1 MDFWERDME
10 EYSNRVVVV
19 TGGSKGIGRAIALK
33 FAKEE
38 KAHIVIFHYDPDDSD
53 SNQTLKMLRE
63 IGVEAKSFKVD
74 VSDKS
79 SVDSTFEKIFSEL
92 QKVDVLINN
101 AGITKDT
108 LLIRMSEKDWDS
120 VLNVNLKGIYNCTH
134 AVLRNMIKQKR
145 GWIVN
150 ISSVVGQIGN
160 VGQANYA
167 ASKAG
172 IMGFTKSV
180 AKEVAIRGIKVNAV
194 APGFIDT
201 EMTAK
206 IPEKIKAEFL
216 KQIPM
221 GRLGTPEEVAE
232 VVYWLCSKSA
242 SYVTG
247 QVIHVN
253 GGMYM

>member
-1 MDFWERDME
+1 MG
-10 EYSNRVVVV
+10 EYNNRVVVI

-33 FAKEE
+33 FAEE
-38 KAHIVIFHYDPDDSD
+38 KADIVIFHYDPDNSA
-53 SNQTLKMLRE
+53 SEQTLNILKEM
-63 IGVEAKSFKVD
+63 GVNAKSFKVD
-74 VSDKS
+74 VSDKEA
-79 SVDSTFEKIFSEL
+79 VDSAFEEVFSEF
-92 QKVDVLINN
+92 KRVDVLINN

-108 LLIRMSEKDWDS
+108 LLVRMSEKDWDV
-120 VLNVNLKGIYNCTH
+120 VLNINLKGVYNCTH

-150 ISSVVGQIGN
+150 ISSVVGQVGN

-206 IPEKIKAEFL
+206 IPDKVKAEFL

-221 GRLGTPEEVAE
+221 GRLGAPEEVAE

>member
-1 MDFWERDME
+1 ME
-10 EYSNRVVVV
+10 EYNNRVVVI

-33 FAKEE
+33 FAEE
-38 KAHIVIFHYDPDDSD
+38 KADIVIFHYDPDNSA
-53 SNQTLKMLRE
+53 SEQTLNILKEM
-63 IGVEAKSFKVD
+63 GVNAKSFKVD
-74 VSDKS
+74 VSDKEA
-79 SVDSTFEKIFSEL
+79 VDSAFEEVFSEF
-92 QKVDVLINN
+92 KRVDVLINN

-108 LLIRMSEKDWDS
+108 LLVRMSEKDWDI
-120 VLNVNLKGIYNCTH
+120 VLNINLKGVYNCTH

-150 ISSVVGQIGN
+150 ISSVVGQVGN

-206 IPEKIKAEFL
+206 IPEKVKSEFL

-221 GRLGTPEEVAE
+221 GRLGAPEEVAE

>member
-1 MDFWERDME
+1 ME
-10 EYSNRVVVV
+10 EYNKRVVVI

-33 FAKEE
+33 FAEE
-38 KAHIVIFHYDPDDSD
+38 KADIVIFHYDPDDS
-53 SNQTLKMLRE
+53 NAEQTLQMLKDR
-63 IGVEAKSFKVD
+63 GVNAKSFKVD
-74 VSDKS
+74 VSNKEA
-79 SVDSTFEKIFSEL
+79 VDSAFEKVFSEFK
-92 QKVDVLINN
+92 KVDVLINN

-108 LLIRMSEKDWDS
+108 LLVRMNEKDWDM
-120 VLNVNLKGIYNCTH
+120 VLDVNLKGVYNCTH
-134 AVLRNMIKQKR
+134 AVLRSMMKQRR

-150 ISSVVGQIGN
+150 ISSVVGQVGN

-180 AKEVAIRGIKVNAV
+180 AKEVAMRGIMVNAV

-206 IPEKIKAEFL
+206 IPEKVREEFL

-221 GRLGTPEEVAE
+221 GRLGSPEEVAE

>member
-1 MDFWERDME
+1 ME
-10 EYSNRVVVV
+10 EYSNRVAVI
-19 TGGSKGIGRAIALK
+19 TGGSKGIGRAIAFK
-33 FAKEE
+33 FAEE
-38 KAHIVIFHYDPDDSD
+38 KADIVIFHYDPDNSA
-53 SNQTLKMLRE
+53 SEQTLKMLKE
-63 IGVEAKSFKVD
+63 IGVNVRSFKVD
-74 VSDKS
+74 VSNKEE
-79 SVDSTFEKIFSEL
+79 VDSAFNEVFSEF
-92 QKVDVLINN
+92 KRIDVLINN

-108 LLIRMSEKDWDS
+108 LLVRMNEKDWDM
-120 VLNVNLKGIYNCTH
+120 VLDINLKGVYNCTH

-180 AKEVAIRGIKVNAV
+180 AKEVAMRGIKVNAV

-206 IPEKIKAEFL
+206 IPEKVKDEFL